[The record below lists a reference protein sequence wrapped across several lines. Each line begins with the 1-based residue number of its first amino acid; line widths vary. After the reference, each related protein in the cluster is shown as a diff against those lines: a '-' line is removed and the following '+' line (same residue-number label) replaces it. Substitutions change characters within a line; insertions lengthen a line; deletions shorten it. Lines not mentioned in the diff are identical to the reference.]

1 MLAAKYYQFFLAM
14 ALTFG
19 VAGAAEFGGTVQWN
33 GLPVPGATV
42 SATEGMRRLITVTDD
57 EGKYT
62 LDTLTPGTWVV
73 EVEMFGFETAKREIA
88 VTEGNG
94 TVDWTLQLGG
104 GPARVAAA
112 KAADPPRA
120 Q

>member
-62 LDTLTPGTWVV
+62 LDTLTPGTWGG
-73 EVEMFGFETAKREIA
+73 EGEMLGVETATREVA
-88 VTEGNG
+88 VRDGNVTG
-94 TVDWTLQLGG
+94 KWS
-104 GPARVAAA
+104 
-112 KAADPPRA
+112 
-120 Q
+120 